1 MKIHE
6 LFNEQ
11 ELKIE
16 PDPFG
21 NNRRARRKAELR
33 AKANLAKKN
42 AIPTVNPKT
51 GRISQQGSVTIDRN
65 IDLDEPYNKPIPD
78 DPWDKPKTK
87 TQQQPNVRSELP
99 QQSNSR
105 RQGGVVIRRPRNL
118 GSDW

>member
-65 IDLDEPYNKPIPD
+65 IDLDEPYNKPIPN
-78 DPWDKPKTK
+78 DPWDKPAVQKNPASK
-87 TQQQPNVRSELP
+87 PKP
-99 QQSNSR
+99 
-105 RQGGVVIRRPRNL
+105 GVTIRRPKNL

>member
-21 NNRRARRKAELR
+21 NNRRAKRKARLR
-33 AKANLAKKN
+33 AKADLVKQP
-42 AIPTVNPKT
+42 PTVDPES
-51 GRISQQGSVTIDRN
+51 GRISQQGSGTISRN
-65 IDLDEPYNKPIPD
+65 INLDEPYNKPIPN
-78 DPWDKPKTK
+78 DPWDKPAVKKNPATK
-87 TQQQPNVRSELP
+87 PKP
-99 QQSNSR
+99 
-105 RQGGVVIRRPRNL
+105 GVTIRRPKNL